1 MRGDVVSGMDE
12 KTQSGQGKNN
22 VDEHQH
28 EQPSGYGRPD
38 ANSVPNWGRTY
49 RNPYTGE
56 PQNWQRQNTPN
67 RSSVPSD
74 EKAISALSY
83 IGILWLVGLF
93 VDRENP
99 NVIFHVNQGILLSI
113 FEFALMFSIG
123 VVKAIIQ
130 IVFGFALGGFGLF
143 SWMGNLFG
151 GLLSLAGWCLVVSYI
166 IIGVVHAVQGKK
178 EPLPLIGNL
187 FTVVH

>member
-1 MRGDVVSGMDE
+1 MDE
-12 KTQSGQGKNN
+12 KTQGGQGKNN
-22 VDEHQH
+22 ADEHQQG
-28 EQPSGYGRPD
+28 QPSGYGRPN
-38 ANSVPNWGRTY
+38 AGSAPNWGHTY

-56 PQNWQRQNTPN
+56 PQNWQRNNSSNGNPAPN
-67 RSSVPSD
+67 D
-74 EKAISALSY
+74 EKAFSALSY

-99 NVIFHVNQGILLSI
+99 NVIFHVNQGIILSI
-113 FEFALMFSIG
+113 FEFALMFSVG

-130 IVFGFALGGFGLF
+130 IVFGFALNGFGLF
-143 SWMGNLFG
+143 SWMGRFFG

-166 IIGVVHAVQGKK
+166 IIGVVHALQGKK